1 MDLGI
6 IALRLVHVGSAILW
20 AGGSVFVERFVNPT
34 VEELGPGAG
43 PFMAGLTKRRITVY
57 FPIVAGLTVL
67 AGTWLY
73 WIDAGGNVIGYLTGG
88 GPGTVFGIGGIAAWI
103 GFIVGAVGIGPN
115 LARIGKAQAAMAA
128 GGPSPELLAQIASAR
143 AGLHL
148 AGRIGLLMVGIAI
161 VCMATA
167 RYI

>member
-20 AGGSVFVERFVNPT
+20 AGGSVFVERFLNPT
-34 VEELGPGAG
+34 VEELGPAAG
-43 PFMAGLTKRRITVY
+43 PFMGGLAKRRITIY

-67 AGTWLY
+67 AGSWLY
-73 WIDAGGNVIGYLTGG
+73 WIDSGGNVVGYLTGG

-103 GFIVGAVGIGPN
+103 GFIAGAIGVGPN
-115 LARIGKAQAAMAA
+115 LNRIAKAQAAMAA
-128 GGPSPELLAQIASAR
+128 SGPTPELQAQMAAAR
-143 AGLHL
+143 EGLHL
-148 AGRIGLLMVGIAI
+148 AGRIGLLMIAIAI
-161 VCMATA
+161 VCMASA